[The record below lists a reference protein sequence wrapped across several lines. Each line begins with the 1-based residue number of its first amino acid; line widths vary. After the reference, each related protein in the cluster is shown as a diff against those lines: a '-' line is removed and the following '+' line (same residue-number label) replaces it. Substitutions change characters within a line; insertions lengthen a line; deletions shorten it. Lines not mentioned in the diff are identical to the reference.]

1 MSNSILT
8 MIHVFLGNIFLL
20 NYLVA
25 ILSTV
30 YEIMKDQGEFSY
42 KSNKYQ
48 FIEKYSIAML
58 DPNGYSELVI
68 HPPPINVFVLFI
80 LPCIFRKSW
89 MKKGAECFSKFIF
102 WLENVAYIF
111 SFLIYEFM
119 LCPVIYLKIF
129 LNIIILAGWLK
140 VIPLLFFWMFVGPFV
155 LLFAICKDLFFYIK
169 ILCDYQDEE
178 DQFKEKEEEDFK
190 QDKIVIYNEVIDV
203 MRSIMHIFKKKKEE
217 AKKKKVLIN

>member
-1 MSNSILT
+1 

-68 HPPPINVFVLFI
+68 HPPPINVFVIFI

-111 SFLIYEFM
+111 SFLIYELM